1 MTKMILRL
9 SALSVILVA
18 FGAYAQEVVSTTTS
32 TIPPSAQ
39 LPDDPIGK
47 IEGIWGFFQSG
58 MILSAIAGILGLLL
72 LLLNAGPLKDRFGP
86 NGKQDWVRPL
96 ISVLVAGLGAAEVA
110 NLAGADVAAMIGA
123 SVTAALGSGALQRLV
138 QEILD

>member
-1 MTKMILRL
+1 MKLKTALRL

-18 FGAYAQEVVSTTTS
+18 FGAYAQEVVTS
-32 TIPPSAQ
+32 TVPPSAQ

-47 IEGIWGFFQSG
+47 IEGIVGFFQSG
-58 MILSAIAGILGLLL
+58 MILSAVAAILGLLL
-72 LLLNAGPLKDRFGP
+72 LVLNIGPLKDRFGP

-110 NLAGADVAAMIGA
+110 NLMNADLPAILGA
-123 SVTAALGSGALQRLV
+123 SVTSALGSGALQRLA